1 MRVQRKPWAARSEG
15 WDGKKVYR
23 EPQDLDPGD
32 LRNLRDAGGSQ
43 CPQVSWQAQAGQ
55 GRRGL
60 AVR

>member
-15 WDGKKVYR
+15 QDDKKVYR

-43 CPQVSWQAQAGQ
+43 CPQVSRQAQVGQ
-55 GRRGL
+55 GGRGP